1 MSTRIKLINE
11 TLLLAQK
18 YNDYIDANDLKLTK
32 YDILSL
38 NFDLGRKNKTQVLTQ
53 NQAVLAQFNHIKNL
67 AETV

>member
-1 MSTRIKLINE
+1 MSTRIKLIDE

-38 NFDLGRKNKTQVLTQ
+38 NFDLGRKNKAQVLTQ
-53 NQAVLAQFNHIKNL
+53 NQAVLTQFNYIKNL
-67 AETV
+67 VEMD

>member
-67 AETV
+67 VEMG